1 MDWFEQVDGY
11 CERTDFSYW
20 SEPINAATNLAFII
34 AALVLWRRS
43 TGVPM
48 ARVLSVILFATG
60 LGSFLFHTHA
70 TLWASV
76 ADVVPIGIFILTYL
90 FVVNRDMVPMGG
102 WLAAFA
108 TALFIPFAA
117 VLVPVLNQ
125 IPFIAISNFYWTV
138 PILLALYAVLMRRKP
153 GIAQGFLIGAALLC
167 LSITIRSLDEILC
180 DVIPVGT
187 HFVWHLLNGVMLG
200 WMIHVYT
207 RHMLATAPQ
216 GR

>member
-20 SEPINAATNLAFII
+20 SEPINAATNLVFII

-102 WLAAFA
+102 WLAALA

-117 VLVPVLNQ
+117 VLLPVLNQ

-138 PILLALYAVLMRRKP
+138 PILLALYAVLLRRKP

>member
-60 LGSFLFHTHA
+60 IGSFLFHTHA

-102 WLAAFA
+102 WLAALA

-117 VLVPVLNQ
+117 VLLPVLNQ
-125 IPFIAISNFYWTV
+125 IPFVAISNFYWTV
-138 PILLALYAVLMRRKP
+138 PILLALYAVLLRRKP

>member
-20 SEPINAATNLAFII
+20 SEPINAATNLVFII

-60 LGSFLFHTHA
+60 IGSFLFHTHA

-76 ADVVPIGIFILTYL
+76 ADVVPIGVFILTYL

-102 WLAAFA
+102 WLAALA

-117 VLVPVLNQ
+117 VLLPVLNQ

-138 PILLALYAVLMRRKP
+138 PILLALYAVLLRRKP

>member
-102 WLAAFA
+102 WLAALA

-117 VLVPVLNQ
+117 VLLPVLNQ
-125 IPFIAISNFYWTV
+125 IPFVAISNFYWTV
-138 PILLALYAVLMRRKP
+138 PILLALYAVLLRRKP

>member
-20 SEPINAATNLAFII
+20 SEPVNAATNLVFII

-60 LGSFLFHTHA
+60 FGSFLFHTHA

-138 PILLALYAVLMRRKP
+138 PILLALYAVLLRRKP

>member
-60 LGSFLFHTHA
+60 FGSFLFHTHA

>member
-60 LGSFLFHTHA
+60 IGSFLFHTHA

-102 WLAAFA
+102 WLAALA

-138 PILLALYAVLMRRKP
+138 PILLALYAVLLRRKP

>member
-60 LGSFLFHTHA
+60 FGSFLFHTHA

-102 WLAAFA
+102 WLAALA

-117 VLVPVLNQ
+117 VLLPVLNQ

-138 PILLALYAVLMRRKP
+138 PILLALYAVLLRRKP

>member
-60 LGSFLFHTHA
+60 FGSFLFHTHA

-102 WLAAFA
+102 WLAALA

-117 VLVPVLNQ
+117 VLLPVLNQ
-125 IPFIAISNFYWTV
+125 IPFVAISNFYWTV
-138 PILLALYAVLMRRKP
+138 PILLALYAVLLRRKP

>member
-60 LGSFLFHTHA
+60 IGSFLFHTHA

-102 WLAAFA
+102 WVAAFA

-138 PILLALYAVLMRRKP
+138 PILLALYAVLLRRKP

>member
-20 SEPINAATNLAFII
+20 SEPINAATNLVFII

-60 LGSFLFHTHA
+60 IGSFLFHTHA

-102 WLAAFA
+102 WLAALA

-117 VLVPVLNQ
+117 VLLPVLNQ

-138 PILLALYAVLMRRKP
+138 PILLALYAVLLRRKP

>member
-20 SEPINAATNLAFII
+20 SELINAATNLAFII

-60 LGSFLFHTHA
+60 IGSFLFHTHA

-102 WLAAFA
+102 WLAALA

-138 PILLALYAVLMRRKP
+138 PILLALYAVLLRRKP

>member
-48 ARVLSVILFATG
+48 AQVLSVILFATG

-102 WLAAFA
+102 WLAALA

-117 VLVPVLNQ
+117 VLLPVLNQ
-125 IPFIAISNFYWTV
+125 IPFVAISNFYWTV
-138 PILLALYAVLMRRKP
+138 PILLALYAVLLRRKP

>member
-20 SEPINAATNLAFII
+20 SEPINAATNLVFII

-60 LGSFLFHTHA
+60 FGSFLFHTHA

-102 WLAAFA
+102 WVAAFA

-125 IPFIAISNFYWTV
+125 IPFIAISNFSAPYKTSHGS
-138 PILLALYAVLMRRKP
+138 AK
-153 GIAQGFLIGAALLC
+153 
-167 LSITIRSLDEILC
+167 SI
-180 DVIPVGT
+180 
-187 HFVWHLLNGVMLG
+187 
-200 WMIHVYT
+200 
-207 RHMLATAPQ
+207 Q
-216 GR
+216 KK